1 MTRSGAGSIVEA
13 IRAEAAATKE
23 TADRMANGET
33 PAAADDIRVLAG
45 MVRQL
50 ADQIE
55 RLATAFGDGGGAAG
69 ATDGGAAP

>member
-1 MTRSGAGSIVEA
+1 MTTSGAGSIVDA

-55 RLATAFGDGGGAAG
+55 RLATAFGAG
-69 ATDGGAAP
+69 TNVDGGAAP